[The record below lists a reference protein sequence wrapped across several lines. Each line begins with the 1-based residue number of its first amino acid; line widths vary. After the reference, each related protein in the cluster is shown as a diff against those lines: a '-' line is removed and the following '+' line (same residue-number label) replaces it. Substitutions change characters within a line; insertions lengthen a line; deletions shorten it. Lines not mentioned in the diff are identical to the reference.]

1 METKRTAKKIYKSK
15 ALEDF
20 FMNKDSKSYKRTEK
34 NMLLALRIENARKSL
49 GWNRVRLAKEMNV
62 EPSVITKWLSG
73 THNFTTDTLF
83 DIEDKLGICLVS
95 ITEQPSVVTKKYIT
109 IVKTSDSVKW
119 DGIPGKGVTKLNSE
133 GNILITASPLESHKH
148 IGLPIFNHSN
158 HEC

>member
-34 NMLLALRIENARKSL
+34 NMLLALRIENARKTL
-49 GWNRVRLAKEMNV
+49 GWNRVRFAKEMNV

-83 DIEDKLGICLVS
+83 DIEEVLNISLVNTSEPQKIETITRHVVRVDVINIPASQSSFLYNNELTS
-95 ITEQPSVVTKKYIT
+95 ILNLSGFYY
-109 IVKTSDSVKW
+109 
-119 DGIPGKGVTKLNSE
+119 GKS
-133 GNILITASPLESHKH
+133 
-148 IGLPIFNHSN
+148 
-158 HEC
+158 